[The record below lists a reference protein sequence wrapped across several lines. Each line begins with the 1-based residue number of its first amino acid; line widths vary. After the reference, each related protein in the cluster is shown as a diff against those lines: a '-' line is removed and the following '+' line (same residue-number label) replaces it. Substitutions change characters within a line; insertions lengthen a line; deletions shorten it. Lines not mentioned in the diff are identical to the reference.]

1 MLPKSSR
8 NGLIMLVPLL
18 SLVFLMPIF
27 YLKSFSAQISTSFT
41 VNTSGDTPDVNLG
54 DGICADG
61 SGNCSIR
68 AAVQEFVYIPGE
80 NYVILPSGSYVLYFL
95 PITETLTING
105 AGSSSTI
112 IDSTTGQYF
121 VITNVTPSA
130 EMTVTISGVTLQ
142 DGVISGDG
150 GAIDNSEN
158 LALKDCVI
166 QNNHATRG
174 GGIFVRAGG
183 SLIVD
188 NCVFSGNVAA
198 EGGAIYSA
206 GTLTVTNS
214 TFYNNA
220 GEGGAIRNLGSMS
233 ISNTTFSG
241 NVAGDFGAG
250 IYSVSAFP
258 SKISHSTITNNAADA
273 NVNGIGDGGGIYS
286 DGSLLIQNVILANN
300 IDYGGEAPDCGGGL
314 VSNGYNLIKDLSG
327 CTVTLLPSDLFGL
340 DPLLGPLANNGGTT
354 LTHALLPGSPAIDTG
369 SCTDPDGN
377 PVPFDQRGMPR
388 PQGITCDMGAY
399 EFGFRVWL
407 PFIMR

>member
-8 NGLIMLVPLL
+8 NWYIMLAPLL

-27 YLKSFSAQISTSFT
+27 HLKSFSAQISTSFT
-41 VNTSGDTPDVNLG
+41 VNTSGDTPDINLG

-95 PITETLTING
+95 PITETLSING

-112 IDSTTGQYF
+112 IESTAGQYF
-121 VITNVTPSA
+121 VITNVTPSV

-142 DGVISGDG
+142 DGVISGGG

-174 GGIFVRAGG
+174 GGIFVHASG

-188 NCVFSGNVAA
+188 NCVFSGNVAV

-206 GTLTVTNS
+206 GALTVMDS
-214 TFYNNA
+214 SFYNNG

-233 ISNTTFSG
+233 ISNSTFSG
-241 NVAGDFGAG
+241 NLTAYSGGG
-250 IYSVSAFP
+250 IYSVSTLLA
-258 SKISHSTITNNAADA
+258 SISHSTVVNNIADF
-273 NVNGIGDGGGIYS
+273 NGIGWGDGGGIYS
-286 DGSLLIQNVILANN
+286 DGSLLIQDTIIANN
-300 IDYGGEAPDCGGGL
+300 IDGTGEAPDCGGAL
-314 VSNGYNLIKDLSG
+314 VSNGYNLIEDLSG
-327 CTVTLLPSDLFGL
+327 CGVTLLPSDLFGI
-340 DPLLGPLANNGGTT
+340 DPLLGLLANNGGAT
-354 LTHALLPGSPAIDTG
+354 LTHALLPGSPAIDSG
-369 SCTDPDGN
+369 NCTDPDGN
-377 PVPFDQRGMPR
+377 PVLFDQRGMPR
-388 PQGITCDMGAY
+388 PQGVTCDMGAY
-399 EFGFRVWL
+399 EYGFRLFL
-407 PFIMR
+407 PVIMR